1 MYRDLRFGIFVTLKG
16 DSEYMQDCYREYGM
30 VVDET
35 GVYTRASIG
44 MRREPTGCPAAFSAD
59 VAAVAKFDLP
69 AGTVLDGEGGYHVY
83 GEAVPARTSMERKLL
98 PLNFTANKRILRDIK
113 AGEFL
118 TLDDIE
124 YDPRCLTMQMWKE
137 MADLIK

>member
-1 MYRDLRFGIFVTLKG
+1 
-16 DSEYMQDCYREYGM
+16 
-30 VVDET
+30 
-35 GVYTRASIG
+35 
-44 MRREPTGCPAAFSAD
+44 
-59 VAAVAKFDLP
+59 
-69 AGTVLDGEGGYHVY
+69 
-83 GEAVPARTSMERKLL
+83 MERKLL

-124 YDPRCLTMQMWKE
+124 YDPRCLTMQMRKE